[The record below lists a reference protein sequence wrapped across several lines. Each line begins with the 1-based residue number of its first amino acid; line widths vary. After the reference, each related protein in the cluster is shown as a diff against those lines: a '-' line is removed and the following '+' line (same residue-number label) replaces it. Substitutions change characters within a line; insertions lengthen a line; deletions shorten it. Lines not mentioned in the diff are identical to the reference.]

1 MKLPTGRADGLF
13 LSKPG
18 AVMIC
23 HSLKFVFLRRLLI
36 VLSATHMATSF
47 IQEVT
52 LLRRTENILSR
63 NQNYERPHL
72 VSAEDVGNEGV
83 ADEDG
88 ENHGQT

>member
-1 MKLPTGRADGLF
+1 
-13 LSKPG
+13 
-18 AVMIC
+18 
-23 HSLKFVFLRRLLI
+23 
-36 VLSATHMATSF
+36 MATSF